1 MSTNPDDNYKLYR
14 FIEHHV
20 KNPGQRF
27 DFGHEPQ
34 PKQTPKLKPD
44 FSHRLSILGGE
55 ATPRQLQDAINNL
68 ALQADS
74 SLVLIGD
81 QFVNDDEEKKGR
93 MSDEV
98 MYWSIESVRQTVK
111 DMRAI
116 VDAYHKAII
125 QQRNN

>member
-14 FIEHHV
+14 LISDFV
-20 KNPGQRF
+20 KNNAEPF

-34 PKQTPKLKPD
+34 PKKTPKLKPD
-44 FSHRLSILGGE
+44 FSHRLSSLGGE
-55 ATPRQLQDAINNL
+55 ATPWQLQDAINNL

-74 SLVLIGD
+74 SLVLISD
-81 QFVNDDEEKKGR
+81 QFVFEGEEEKARLSG
-93 MSDEV
+93 EV

-116 VDAYHKAII
+116 VDAYHKATI